1 MNLRKLEVNLN
12 KLYEKIPND
21 MIKMLLG
28 IFYFR
33 SSFILGIIPNI
44 SATWLFIWLGET
56 IISRLRN

>member
-33 SSFILGIIPNI
+33 SSFIFFESNYLFQNI
-44 SATWLFIWLGET
+44 K
-56 IISRLRN
+56 